1 MALARIITR
10 SDVCSRA
17 LALDLLGRGYAVE
30 IVTPDSIP
38 ANMADLE
45 LRVEA
50 ALGDRLTASVIARDG
65 DRSSTLEFVRNLKT
79 SAADLAPLL
88 AKDSTLMPL
97 IEEPAAE
104 VARPKLGALLPAPT
118 ASLFPAVALLGD
130 APSHSSPIGS
140 ILDREVS
147 APPTSTPALL
157 PFLAEKPP
165 VVFASASSMIAPPPT
180 HPPTPP
186 MFVSAGTDLSEDL
199 PQPVCDE
206 SSRRTPNLLRS
217 ATVVLT
223 ILALLMVMV
232 FGMSVL
238 RSGKTSAAS
247 TAIPVADRVLPSSA
261 VPSNNRTSNNRT
273 SSTVAPHA
281 QASKVGAS
289 ASVKSAHVAEPSS
302 RKKISNSIVKASI
315 TNGKVVHRPVHN
327 EDVIARDTVT
337 YLDRSLEKASAAQS
351 AKHPAAPHREHG
363 NGVVAAN
370 SVTYLNG
377 TSSSR
382 TQAAPAPAK

>member
-10 SDVCSRA
+10 SEVCSRA
-17 LALDLLGRGYAVE
+17 LALDLLGRGYSVE

-38 ANMADLE
+38 ASTADLE

-88 AKDSTLMPL
+88 AKDSTLIPL
-97 IEEPAAE
+97 IAESAAE
-104 VARPKLGALLPAPT
+104 VARPKLGALLPPPT
-118 ASLFPAVALLGD
+118 SSLLPAVALLGD
-130 APSHSSPIGS
+130 SPSHSSPVDS
-140 ILDREVS
+140 VLDTEVS
-147 APPTSTPALL
+147 APPISTPARL

-165 VVFASASSMIAPPPT
+165 VVFASASSMIAPQPT
-180 HPPTPP
+180 HTPMPPV
-186 MFVSAGTDLSEDL
+186 FVSAGTDLSEDL
-199 PQPVCDE
+199 PQSVCDE
-206 SSRRTPNLLRS
+206 SSNRTPNLLRS

-247 TAIPVADRVLPSSA
+247 TAAPAADKVVPSSA

-289 ASVKSAHVAEPSS
+289 ASVESARVAEPSS

-315 TNGKVVHRPVHN
+315 TNGKVMHRSGHN
-327 EDVIARDTVT
+327 EDVIARDTVI
-337 YLDRSLEKASAAQS
+337 YLDRGLEKATAAQS
-351 AKHPAAPHREHG
+351 AKHPAAPHRERG

>member
-1 MALARIITR
+1 
-10 SDVCSRA
+10 
-17 LALDLLGRGYAVE
+17 
-30 IVTPDSIP
+30 
-38 ANMADLE
+38 
-45 LRVEA
+45 
-50 ALGDRLTASVIARDG
+50 
-65 DRSSTLEFVRNLKT
+65 
-79 SAADLAPLL
+79 LL

-118 ASLFPAVALLGD
+118 ASLLPAVALLGD

-147 APPTSTPALL
+147 APPISTPALL

-165 VVFASASSMIAPPPT
+165 AVFASASSMIAPPPSQQ
-180 HPPTPP
+180 PPSPV
-186 MFVSAGTDLSEDL
+186 FVSAGTDLSEDL
-199 PQPVCDE
+199 PQSVCDE
-206 SSRRTPNLLRS
+206 SFNRTPNLLRS

-247 TAIPVADRVLPSSA
+247 TAAPVAEKVVPSSV
-261 VPSNNRTSNNRT
+261 VPSNNRTSNHAT
-273 SSTVAPHA
+273 PHA

-382 TQAAPAPAK
+382 TQAAPTPAK

>member
-10 SDVCSRA
+10 SEVCSRA
-17 LALDLLGRGYAVE
+17 LALDLLGRGYSVE

-38 ANMADLE
+38 ANVADLE
-45 LRVEA
+45 LRVET

-97 IEEPAAE
+97 VAEPAAE
-104 VARPKLGALLPAPT
+104 VARPKLGALLPPPT
-118 ASLFPAVALLGD
+118 SSLLPAVALLGD
-130 APSHSSPIGS
+130 SPSHSSPVDS
-140 ILDREVS
+140 VLDTEVS
-147 APPTSTPALL
+147 APPISTPALL

-165 VVFASASSMIAPPPT
+165 VVFASASSMIAPQPT
-180 HPPTPP
+180 HTPMPP
-186 MFVSAGTDLSEDL
+186 MFVGARTDLSEDL

-206 SSRRTPNLLRS
+206 SSNRTPNLLRS

-223 ILALLMVMV
+223 ILALLMVTV

-247 TAIPVADRVLPSSA
+247 IAVPVADKVVPSSA
-261 VPSNNRTSNNRT
+261 VPSNNRTWNH
-273 SSTVAPHA
+273 STPHA

-337 YLDRSLEKASAAQS
+337 YLDRSLEKATAAQS
-351 AKHPAAPHREHG
+351 AKHPAAPHRERG

>member
-88 AKDSTLMPL
+88 AKDFKPITSVA
-97 IEEPAAE
+97 EPAAE
-104 VARPKLGALLPAPT
+104 VARPKVGALLPAPT

-130 APSHSSPIGS
+130 APSHSSPVGS

-147 APPTSTPALL
+147 APPISTPALL
-157 PFLAEKPP
+157 PLLAEKPP
-165 VVFASASSMIAPPPT
+165 AVFASASSMIAPPSQQPT
-180 HPPTPP
+180 SPV
-186 MFVSAGTDLSEDL
+186 FVRVGTDVSEDI
-199 PQPVCDE
+199 PQRVSDE
-206 SSRRTPNLLRS
+206 SSNRTPNLLRS

-232 FGMSVL
+232 FGMNVL
-238 RSGKTSAAS
+238 RSGKTAAAS
-247 TAIPVADRVLPSSA
+247 TAAPVADKGVPSSA
-261 VPSNNRTSNNRT
+261 VPSNSRTSNNGT
-273 SSTVAPHA
+273 SNSVAPHA
-281 QASKVGAS
+281 QASKVSAS

-302 RKKISNSIVKASI
+302 RKKISNLIVKASV
-315 TNGKVVHRPVHN
+315 TNRKVMRRPGHN

-337 YLDRSLEKASAAQS
+337 YLDRSLEKATASQS

-363 NGVVAAN
+363 NGVVAA
-370 SVTYLNG
+370 SAVTYLNG

-382 TQAAPAPAK
+382 TQAAPTPAK

>member
-10 SDVCSRA
+10 SEVCSRA
-17 LALDLLGRGYAVE
+17 LALDLLGRGYSVE

-38 ANMADLE
+38 ANTADLE

-97 IEEPAAE
+97 AAEPAAE

-118 ASLFPAVALLGD
+118 ASLPAVALLGD

-147 APPTSTPALL
+147 APPISTPALL

-165 VVFASASSMIAPPPT
+165 AVFASASSMIAPPPSQQ
-180 HPPTPP
+180 PPSPV
-186 MFVSAGTDLSEDL
+186 FVSAGTDLSEKL
-199 PQPVCDE
+199 PQTVCDE
-206 SSRRTPNLLRS
+206 SSTRTPNLLRS

-223 ILALLMVMV
+223 ILALLIVMV

-247 TAIPVADRVLPSSA
+247 TAAPAADNVVPSSA
-261 VPSNNRTSNNRT
+261 VPSNNRTSNHAT
-273 SSTVAPHA
+273 PHA
-281 QASKVGAS
+281 HASKVGAS
-289 ASVKSAHVAEPSS
+289 ASVKSARVAEPSS

-315 TNGKVVHRPVHN
+315 TNGKVVHRPVRN

-370 SVTYLNG
+370 AVTYLNG

-382 TQAAPAPAK
+382 TQAAQTPAK

>member
-88 AKDSTLMPL
+88 GQDSKP
-97 IEEPAAE
+97 IGIIAEPVVE
-104 VARPKLGALLPAPT
+104 IARPKLSALLPST
-118 ASLFPAVALLGD
+118 ASLLPAIALLGD
-130 APSHSSPIGS
+130 TPSHSSPIDS

-147 APPTSTPALL
+147 APPISTPALL

-165 VVFASASSMIAPPPT
+165 VVFVSASSMIAPAPSQQPT
-180 HPPTPP
+180 SPV
-186 MFVSAGTDLSEDL
+186 FVRVGTDVSEDI
-199 PQPVCDE
+199 PQTVSDE
-206 SSRRTPNLLRS
+206 SSNRTPNLLRS

-223 ILALLMVMV
+223 ILALLIVMD
-232 FGMSVL
+232 FGMNVL

-247 TAIPVADRVLPSSA
+247 TAVPVADKGVPSSA
-261 VPSNNRTSNNRT
+261 VPSNNRT

-281 QASKVGAS
+281 QASKVSAS

-302 RKKISNSIVKASI
+302 RKKTSNSIVKASI
-315 TNGKVVHRPVHN
+315 TNDKVVHRPVHN

-337 YLDRSLEKASAAQS
+337 YL
-351 AKHPAAPHREHG
+351 
-363 NGVVAAN
+363 
-370 SVTYLNG
+370 NG

-382 TQAAPAPAK
+382 TQAAPTPAK

>member
-17 LALDLLGRGYAVE
+17 LALDLLGRGYSVE

-38 ANMADLE
+38 ANVADLE

-88 AKDSTLMPL
+88 AKDSTLIPL
-97 IEEPAAE
+97 VAEPAAE

-130 APSHSSPIGS
+130 APSHSSPVDS
-140 ILDREVS
+140 VLDTEVS
-147 APPTSTPALL
+147 APPISTPALL

-165 VVFASASSMIAPPPT
+165 VVFASASSMIAPQPT
-180 HPPTPP
+180 HTPMPP
-186 MFVSAGTDLSEDL
+186 MFVSARTDLSEDL

-206 SSRRTPNLLRS
+206 SSNRTPNLLRS

-223 ILALLMVMV
+223 ILALLMVTV

-247 TAIPVADRVLPSSA
+247 IAVPVADKVVPSSA
-261 VPSNNRTSNNRT
+261 VPSNNRTSNH
-273 SSTVAPHA
+273 STPHA

-302 RKKISNSIVKASI
+302 RKKISNSVVKASI
-315 TNGKVVHRPVHN
+315 TNGKVMHRPGHN

-337 YLDRSLEKASAAQS
+337 YLDRSFEKASAAQS
-351 AKHPAAPHREHG
+351 AKHPAAPRREHG